1 VPALYEAKL
10 WVPALVFSH
19 ATSSFIS
26 FAGTVGATTRTIEAR
41 ATTATGFKSVIGS
54 KLPLSTCG
62 TSVSTLLADIMSV
75 WPSGG
80 AASRLCTAITPPAPG
95 LLSTTTGWP
104 IWTDNW
110 SASARATMSAV
121 PPAGA
126 GTMMRTGLPLN
137 AKAGAA
143 SANAAVIAR
152 PVRSCLFV
160 VMCRFSLNVELFCGR
175 RLRDQA
181 AQQVE
186 GARATRRSRRQG

>member
-1 VPALYEAKL
+1 M
-10 WVPALVFSH
+10 
-19 ATSSFIS
+19 S

-41 ATTATGFKSVIGS
+41 ATTATGFKSFIGS

-62 TSVSTLLADIMSV
+62 TSVSTLLADIMRV

-80 AASRLCTAITPPAPG
+80 ADSRLCTAITPPAPG
-95 LLSTTTGWP
+95 LLSTITGWP
-104 IWTDNW
+104 IWADNW

-143 SANAAVIAR
+143 SANAAVRAR
-152 PVRSCLFV
+152 PVRSCLLL
-160 VMCRFSLNVELFCGR
+160 VMFRFSLGR
-175 RLRDQA
+175 RIISRARIAGSGCA
-181 AQQVE
+181 A
-186 GARATRRSRRQG
+186 GRGRAATRRSRRQG